1 MLSRLTD
8 VRALAPSIA
17 WMKMIGT
24 GTNTV
29 FMVLHFPQDHF
40 IHVLGI
46 GLFVCDVIYVVWLRK
61 KREAQRRGIP
71 GIPPLDSRE
80 AVLAPEDYRPAV
92 AA

>member
-1 MLSRLTD
+1 MTD
-8 VRALAPSIA
+8 VRALAPSIG

-29 FMVLHFPQDHF
+29 FMVLHFPQDRF
-40 IHVLGI
+40 IHTLGV
-46 GLFVCDVIYVVWLRK
+46 GLFICDVIYVVWLRK

-71 GIPPLDSRE
+71 GIPPLESRE
-80 AVLAPEDYRPAV
+80 PVQAPEDAVPA